1 MMTKENILG
10 AFVLLLLPLFF
21 MFVGL
26 FLVGVFQWLRNLSK
40 PTDQHVPFWKPFM
53 DVVAF
58 FKEPSTDLG
67 WLPNLLFILAL
78 AVPVFLVWLLPF
90 TSVPTMAV
98 HGDLLVVSF
107 GLFASSLLMNLAAKS
122 FLETSDNCQHAHGWN
137 VWAVDLSLILV
148 AFVVAATVGSLK
160 LTDIVNV
167 QWGDIISGSSP
178 SAFSFK
184 DWLIGKLPL
193 AGLLGIVSLG
203 VYLANITQLFRQQY
217 LENSLKG
224 ASKYAGMELLTSSL
238 NVAVRLILY
247 SLLFLGPGS
256 VLVTTLKVLMV
267 FVPSALIGM
276 LVSMVSSAKLMGY
289 LNTLVVV
296 LSFIS
301 LVLTSL

>member
-1 MMTKENILG
+1 MTTENILG

-21 MFVGL
+21 MFLGL
-26 FLVGVFQWLRNLSK
+26 FLVGVFQWLGSLSK
-40 PTDQHVPFWKPFM
+40 PTHQHVPFWKPFT

-90 TSVPTMAV
+90 ASVPTMAV

-107 GLFASSLLMNLAAKS
+107 GLFASTLLMNLAART
-122 FLETSDNCQHAHGWN
+122 LRETSDNCQHAHGWS

-148 AFVVAATVGSLK
+148 AFVAAATVGSLK
-160 LTDIVNV
+160 LTDIVNA
-167 QWGDIISGSSP
+167 QWGDILSGNSL
-178 SAFSFK
+178 SALSFK

-203 VYLANITQLFRQQY
+203 VYFANITQLFRQQC
-217 LENSLKG
+217 LESSRND
-224 ASKYAGMELLTSSL
+224 ASKYAGMKLLTSSL
-238 NVAVRLILY
+238 NVAVRLMLY

-256 VLVTTLKVLMV
+256 VLVTTLKVLIA
-267 FVPSALIGM
+267 FVPATLAGM
-276 LVSMVSSAKLMGY
+276 LVSMVSSAKLMVY
-289 LNTLVVV
+289 LNALVVV
-296 LSFIS
+296 LSFIN
-301 LVLTSL
+301 LVFTSL

>member
-1 MMTKENILG
+1 MTTENILG
-10 AFVLLLLPLFF
+10 AFFLLLLPLFF

-26 FLVGVFQWLRNLSK
+26 FLVGVFQWLVSLSK
-40 PTDQHVPFWKPFM
+40 PTDQHVPFWKPFT

-90 TSVPTMAV
+90 ASVPTMAV
-98 HGDLLVVSF
+98 HADLLVVSF
-107 GLFASSLLMNLAAKS
+107 GLIVSTLLMNLAAKT
-122 FLETSDNCQHAHGWN
+122 LQETSDNCQHTHGWS
-137 VWAVDLSLILV
+137 VWAVDLSFILV

-160 LTDIVNV
+160 LADIVNM
-167 QWGDIISGSSP
+167 QWGDILSSSSP
-178 SAFSFK
+178 SALSFK

-217 LENSLKG
+217 LESFHNG
-224 ASKYAGMELLTSSL
+224 ASKYAGMKLLTFSL
-238 NVAVRLILY
+238 NLAVRSMLY
-247 SLLFLGPGS
+247 SILFLGSGS
-256 VLVTTLKVLMV
+256 VLLTTLKVLIA
-267 FVPSALIGM
+267 FVPAALVGM
-276 LVSMVSSAKLMGY
+276 LVSMVSSAKLMVY
-289 LNTLVVV
+289 LNTLLVV

-301 LVLTSL
+301 LVFTSL

>member
-1 MMTKENILG
+1 MTIENILG
-10 AFVLLLLPLFF
+10 AFFLLLLPLFF
-21 MFVGL
+21 TFVGL
-26 FLVGVFQWLRNLSK
+26 FLVGVFQWLGSLSK
-40 PTDQHVPFWKPFM
+40 PTHQHVPFWKPFT

-67 WLPNLLFILAL
+67 WLPNVLFVLAL

-90 TSVPTMAV
+90 ASVPTMAV

-107 GLFASSLLMNLAAKS
+107 GLFASTLLMDLAERT
-122 FLETSDNCQHAHGWN
+122 LRETSDNCQHAHGWS

-160 LTDIVNV
+160 LIDIVNM
-167 QWGDIISGSSP
+167 QWGDILSGSSP
-178 SAFSFK
+178 SALSFK

-217 LENSLKG
+217 LESFHNG
-224 ASKYAGMELLTSSL
+224 ASKYAGMKLLTFSL

-247 SLLFLGPGS
+247 SILFLGPGS
-256 VLVTTLKVLMV
+256 VLVTTLKVLIA
-267 FVPSALIGM
+267 FVPAALVGM
-276 LVSMVSSAKLMGY
+276 LVSMVSSAKLMVY
-289 LNTLVVV
+289 LNTLLVV

-301 LVLTSL
+301 LVFTSL